1 MQWYLSRSCCEI
13 RLCRCS
19 QHPGGQSWAPDPLG
33 AGDWVSSRIPA
44 HEAPPANKLE
54 TAGTNKQDTL
64 PGPSPSGFSGLGS
77 PPLPSAPSSAVPLLL
92 KNKSVPAV
100 AAQTAD
106 ARSCLACRHFCAPA
120 PPSLAPGSQRALPT
134 GTPKGRPSW
143 ESRSFPSALL
153 SASSSWLSFPR
164 AV

>member
-1 MQWYLSRSCCEI
+1 MQRYLSQSCCEI

-44 HEAPPANKLE
+44 QEAPPANKLE
-54 TAGTNKQDTL
+54 TAGANKQDTL

-77 PPLPSAPSSAVPLLL
+77 PPLPSAPSSTVPLLL
-92 KNKSVPAV
+92 RNKSVPAV

-106 ARSCLACRHFCAPA
+106 ARSCLACRLFCAPDH
-120 PPSLAPGSQRALPT
+120 LLLPQ
-134 GTPKGRPSW
+134 GLSRPCP
-143 ESRSFPSALL
+143 RVP
-153 SASSSWLSFPR
+153 PR
-164 AV
+164 ADLPERVGLFLQHCSVPPPAR